1 MPLPCIRILD
11 NGEFSRRQVID
22 CCWALPNNSPRLP
35 TRRDEGI
42 GSIRANNLC
51 LFRCI
56 KADDSSQ
63 RSVPFDR
70 PTATT
75 TASAVAKEKKTICAR
90 KTIFAWHLSWLWW
103 LPACMCISAAKDDEN
118 AMPDGG
124 RTVPKCGPPT
134 RVAFA
139 ATTDAHAFHI
149 PSTHRRRLLCVKTA
163 KLCALPPLPRTPV
176 K

>member
-56 KADDSSQ
+56 KADDSSAASPSTGRPRRPLRRQ
-63 RSVPFDR
+63 LLRKRKQFVRAKLFLHGISVGCGGYR
-70 PTATT
+70 HVC
-75 TASAVAKEKKTICAR
+75 ASQPR
-90 KTIFAWHLSWLWW
+90 KTTRTRCLMVGELCQNAVHPPALHLQ
-103 LPACMCISAAKDDEN
+103 
-118 AMPDGG
+118 
-124 RTVPKCGPPT
+124 
-134 RVAFA
+134 
-139 ATTDAHAFHI
+139 
-149 PSTHRRRLLCVKTA
+149 RRRTRTHFTFRRHTVVVC
-163 KLCALPPLPRTPV
+163 CA
-176 K
+176 